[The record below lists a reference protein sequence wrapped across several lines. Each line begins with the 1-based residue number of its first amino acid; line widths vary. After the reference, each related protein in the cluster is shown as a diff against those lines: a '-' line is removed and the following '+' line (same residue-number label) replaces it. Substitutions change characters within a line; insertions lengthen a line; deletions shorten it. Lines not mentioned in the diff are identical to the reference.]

1 MKELKLY
8 PIKPINGRFVMDENH
23 HIEFIPDQPAQT
35 TLVPTKDESRELRL
49 YRRALMILLRDPNVR
64 CSSICDGDCID
75 CMTSA
80 SGTPRGF
87 RIKQDLLD
95 ERTEEEQYGF

>member
-1 MKELKLY
+1 MKDLKLY
-8 PIKPINGRFVMDENH
+8 PIKPIDGQFVMDENH
-23 HIEFIPDQPAQT
+23 HMVFIPDQPAQA
-35 TLVPTKDESRELRL
+35 LVESPNDSKELRL
-49 YRRALMILLRDPNVR
+49 YRAALMILLRDPNVR
-64 CSSICDGDCID
+64 CSLVCDGDCID

-95 ERTEEEQYGF
+95 QGTKEDNYGF